1 MASRNGL
8 DEKHLADLEVLAAD
22 LRQQM
27 ARDPQHSPAELA
39 DVEWE
44 LEKRN
49 WRSQT

>member
-1 MASRNGL
+1 MNGW
-8 DEKHLADLEVLAAD
+8 DDKSVAEMEVRAAD

-27 ARDPQHSPAELA
+27 ARDPQHPPVELA

-49 WRSQT
+49 WRKQP

>member
-1 MASRNGL
+1 MAGMNSL
-8 DEKHLADLEVLAAD
+8 DEKSVTDLEVLAAD

-27 ARDPQHSPAELA
+27 ARDPQHSSAELA

-49 WRSQT
+49 WRKQA